1 LGVDELSKSALRV
14 YVRLLESDKP
24 LGVRE
29 LARELEMPAST
40 VHYCLKRLE
49 ELGFVERDE
58 DEYKVKR
65 VEGPEGFV
73 IIRRRLVPRLA
84 IYSAFFLGILVA
96 EATICALSGIN
107 PDRAVV
113 MMASL
118 MAFLLFLMEGLRA
131 RKKIP

>member
-1 LGVDELSKSALRV
+1 MGVSELSKNALRV
-14 YVRLLESDKP
+14 YVKLLESDRP

-49 ELGFVERDE
+49 ELGFVERVE

-73 IIRRRLVPRLA
+73 VIRRRLVPRLT
-84 IYSAFFLGILVA
+84 IYSIFFLGILVA
-96 EATICALSGIN
+96 ELAMCAVSGVN
-107 PDRAVV
+107 SDRAVV
-113 MMASL
+113 VIASTT
-118 MAFLLFLMEGLRA
+118 AFLLFLIEGLRTRGRVA
-131 RKKIP
+131 

>member
-1 LGVDELSKSALRV
+1 MGVAELSKSALRV
-14 YVRLLESDKP
+14 YVKLLESDKP

-73 IIRRRLVPRLA
+73 IIWRKLVPRLA

-96 EATICALSGIN
+96 EVAICALSGIN
-107 PDRAVV
+107 LDRAVV
-113 MMASL
+113 VIASL
-118 MAFLLFLMEGLRA
+118 TAFLLFLMEGLRA
-131 RKKIP
+131 RKKIS